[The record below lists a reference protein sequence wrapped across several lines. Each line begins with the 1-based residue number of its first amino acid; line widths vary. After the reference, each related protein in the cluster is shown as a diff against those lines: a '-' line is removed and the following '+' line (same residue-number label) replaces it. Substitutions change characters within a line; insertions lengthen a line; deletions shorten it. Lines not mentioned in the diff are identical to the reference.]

1 MNIAIIEDQKAQRE
15 ALYQATRDSLQNW
28 VNRLEE
34 VAGLGVFISPHRMSS
49 CRFCS
54 DIIVFNEGEIVERGE
69 HNSLLAQGGLY
80 SEMWAAQ
87 AKYYLEQGHVS
98 LVEG

>member
-1 MNIAIIEDQKAQRE
+1 MILDEPTAALDPISEADIYAHLNEIIEEK
-15 ALYQATRDSLQNW
+15 TT
-28 VNRLEE
+28 
-34 VAGLGVFISPHRMSS
+34 VFISHRMSS

-80 SEMWAAQ
+80 AEMWAAQ

-98 LVEG
+98 LVEN